1 MLYLK
6 DILSPIVIVFTI
18 ITIGLILSKIKIF
31 GISLDLSAVL
41 IIAIIMGCLIAEYL
55 PYINNNMF
63 ENNMSLLSKIGTAL
77 FVSSI
82 GISSGN
88 SFANNF
94 KKSNIVYF
102 FIGSAMVCIS
112 FVFANIISI
121 IDTNIDKSILSGML
135 CGALTSTPGLSAICE
150 SIGINSE
157 NAIIGYGC
165 TYIFGVIGVV
175 LFVQIISKKSTTNTN
190 TNIQVKNNNL
200 TMPNIESLIYIGL
213 SVILGYILGNISIVN
228 SSLGASGGILCSSI
242 LIGLLISKCNKEKLN
257 SSILTI
263 YRNFGLV
270 LFFAGSGLPAGLKL
284 NSTFNLLWFIYGVIL
299 TIIPIIFGY
308 ILCRLIV
315 HKSALETATTI
326 AGGMTSTPAIGV
338 LIRNQK
344 LDPDLT
350 IYSFT
355 YIGALLS
362 IIICTK
368 IFL

>member
-18 ITIGLILSKIKIF
+18 ITIGLILSKIKVF
-31 GISLDLSAVL
+31 GVSLDLSAILIVAIIFGYL
-41 IIAIIMGCLIAEYL
+41 IIEFL
-55 PYINNNMF
+55 PNLHNNNF
-63 ENNMSLLSKIGTAL
+63 ENSLSFLSKIGTAL
-77 FVSSI
+77 FVSAI
-82 GISSGN
+82 GLLSGE

-94 KKSNIVYF
+94 KKSNIIHF

-112 FVFANIISI
+112 FVFTNIISI
-121 IDTNIDKSILSGML
+121 IDTNIDKSILSGIL
-135 CGALTSTPGLSAICE
+135 CGALTSTPGLSAVCE

-175 LFVQIISKKSTTNTN
+175 LFVQVISKKSTTNTN
-190 TNIQVKNNNL
+190 TNTQVENSSL

-242 LIGLLISKCNKEKLN
+242 LIGLLISKYNKKNLG
-257 SSILTI
+257 SDILTT
-263 YRNFGLV
+263 YRNFGLI
-270 LFFAGSGLPAGLKL
+270 LFFVGSGVPAGLKL
-284 NSTFNLLWFIYGVIL
+284 NTSFNLLWCIYGVIL
-299 TIIPIIFGY
+299 TIIPIILGY
-308 ILCRLIV
+308 IICHLIA
-315 HKSALETATTI
+315 HKSTLETATTI

-350 IYSFT
+350 VYSFT